1 MNTDAFDSF
10 SEPGVHGSRVK
21 PGMTAFAWLS
31 DRVERLADSERD
43 QLPLWLPVGL
53 GLGTAAWFFLPDARS
68 WTAFLL
74 LAAALALAPQGLA
87 PGARWGRAISIFC
100 LAAIIGCGNVWWKAQ
115 RVASP
120 VLGHPRAAEFDAR
133 IESFQRLPA
142 RDLVRLVVKPADAS
156 GLPPLLRVNVDAARA
171 PAGIEA
177 GATVRLRGYLMPP
190 APAALPGAYD
200 FARAAWFQGIGG
212 SGRVTLVKMVAPATD
227 RGWRARLAQMR
238 QRLADHIRERLPGGA
253 GGIAAALATGDQG
266 GIPEADAEAMRRSG
280 LAHLLSVSGLH
291 LTAVVGAV
299 MLLTLK
305 LLALS
310 PTLALR
316 FRLVLVAAAAG
327 ALAGIAYTLLTGAE
341 VPTIRSCI
349 AALLVLLG
357 IALGRE
363 ALTLRL
369 VAVAALVVLLLWPES
384 LPGASFQMSFAAI
397 TAIVVLHEHPRVR
410 ALLARRDELWPMKL
424 GRFLLGLVLTG
435 FAVELALI
443 PIALW
448 HFHQAGLYGALANIV
463 AIPLTTFVIMPLEA
477 LALLFDLAGLG
488 APFWRL
494 AGATLDLLLALAHAV
509 AAAPGAVARLPTMPA
524 AAFAPMLGGGLWLAL
539 WRTRWRRWGLLPIA
553 AGAAASLVTP
563 TPDLLVTGD
572 GRHLA
577 VRTASGEL
585 ALLRGRAGDYVRE
598 LMTQSAGLEGE
609 AGELESLRIAE
620 CSADFCAARLRG
632 WRLLAS
638 RSERLVPVEALRKA
652 CAEADIV
659 VSDRRLPG
667 ACRPRWLK
675 ADREFLAKSGGLAI
689 TLGAAPKVTTVST
702 GDRHPWRLDSS
713 PANAAEELGP
723 PTLAPIVPLDRHQ
736 DAEADHHREHRRS
749 AVGDERE
756 RDPDDGG

>member
-1 MNTDAFDSF
+1 
-10 SEPGVHGSRVK
+10 
-21 PGMTAFAWLS
+21 MTRLCARLES
-31 DRVERLADSERD
+31 LADSERD

-53 GLGTAAWFFLPDARS
+53 GLGTAAWFALPDSRA

-74 LAAALALAPQGLA
+74 LAAAAALAPRALA
-87 PGARWGRAISIFC
+87 PGTRWGRALSIFG
-100 LAAIIGCGNVWWKAQ
+100 LAAILGCANIWWKAE
-115 RVASP
+115 RVAAP
-120 VLGHPRAAEFDAR
+120 VLAQPRAAEFDST
-133 IESFQRLPA
+133 IEGLQRLPA
-142 RDLVRLVVKPADAS
+142 RDVVRLVVKPLGDPA
-156 GLPPLLRVNVDAARA
+156 LPARLRVNVDSATA
-171 PAGIEA
+171 PAGLEP
-177 GATVRLRGYLMPP
+177 GVTVRLRGYLMPP
-190 APAALPGAYD
+190 APAAVPGAYD

-212 SGRVTLVKMVAPATD
+212 TGRVTVVRLVAPAPEQ
-227 RGWRARLAQMR
+227 GWRTRLAAAR
-238 QRLADHIRERLPGGA
+238 QGLADHIRERLPGGA

-266 GIPEADAEAMRRSG
+266 GIPEEDAEAMRRSG

-310 PTLALR
+310 PALALR
-316 FRLVLVAAAAG
+316 FRLVLVAAGAG

-341 VPTIRSCI
+341 VPTVRSCI

-369 VAVAALVVLLLWPES
+369 VAVGALIVLLLWPES

-397 TAIVVLHEHPRVR
+397 TAIVALHEHPRIR
-410 ALLARRDELWPMKL
+410 ALLARREELWPLKL

-435 FAVELALI
+435 LAVEIALV

-477 LALLFDLAGLG
+477 LALLFDIAGLG

-494 AGATLDLLLALAHAV
+494 AGAALDLLLALAHAT
-509 AAAPGAVARLPTMPA
+509 AAAPGAVARLPTLSL
-524 AAFAPMLGGGLWLAL
+524 AAFALMVAGGLWLAL
-539 WRTRWRRWGLLPIA
+539 WRMRWRRWGLAPAA
-553 AGAAASLVTP
+553 AGAVAALLTP
-563 TPDLLVTGD
+563 TPDLLITGD

-577 VRTASGEL
+577 LRTGTGEL
-585 ALLRGRAGDYVRE
+585 ALLRGRAGDYVRD
-598 LMTQSAGLEGE
+598 LMSQSSGLEGE
-609 AGELESLRIAE
+609 MSALETLRIAE
-620 CSADFCAARLRG
+620 CSADFCVAERGG

-638 RSERLVPVEALRKA
+638 RSDRLVPAPALREA

-659 VSDRRLPG
+659 VSDRRLPP

-675 ADREFLAKSGGLAI
+675 ADREMLERTGGLAI
-689 TLGAAPKVTTVST
+689 TLGAAPRVSAVAG
-702 GDRHPWRLDSS
+702 GDRHPWRLASS
-713 PANAAEELGP
+713 PGSGE
-723 PTLAPIVPLDRHQ
+723 
-736 DAEADHHREHRRS
+736 
-749 AVGDERE
+749 AVGRE
-756 RDPDDGG
+756 RATLFPSFR